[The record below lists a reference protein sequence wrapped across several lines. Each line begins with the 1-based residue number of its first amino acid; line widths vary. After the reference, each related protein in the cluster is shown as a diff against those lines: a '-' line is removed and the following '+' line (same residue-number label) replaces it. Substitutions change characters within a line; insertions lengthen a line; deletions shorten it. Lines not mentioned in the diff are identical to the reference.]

1 MKKTIIASA
10 IAAAVAAPAAFADVS
25 ISGQMNNEYSS
36 VDGADWDTNLH
47 TDLVFSG
54 SEDLGNGM
62 KASFKIVYT
71 SDDHASDE
79 TDASRGAVASIA
91 AGDSI
96 ATDAGHGAGSLNVGS
111 TAIIGLSGDF
121 GSITMGR
128 QEGWSESAV
137 AAMAANDP
145 AEELAN
151 EVAHTD
157 QNATNERVQYTSP
170 SFNGIK
176 FVVDTV
182 VNGADADNDGF
193 GVEYSNGP
201 LLVRAAST
209 EDDTLIAAQYKMG
222 DFTVKVVDVDGDA
235 DETWVGAEYAMG
247 ANTIAISN
255 NSDTEV
261 STFSVKHAMSKNVS
275 VYAVML
281 DDDTDT
287 NDETL
292 IGMQVKF

>member
-47 TDLVFSG
+47 TDIVFSG

-71 SDDHASDE
+71 SDDHTSDE
-79 TDASRGAVASIA
+79 TDASQAVAAS
-91 AGDSI
+91 AGVV
-96 ATDAGHGAGSLNVGS
+96 APADAGHGAGSLNVGS

-157 QNATNERVQYTSP
+157 QNADNDRIQYTSP

-182 VNGADADNDGF
+182 VNGTDADNDGF

-281 DDDTDT
+281 DDDTDA